1 MSEKVIS
8 IPVGKIKDNPLALS
22 SNAFERVDSWI
33 EEGVTEEGSTEKK
46 TVLNVRIV
54 LQEGS
59 KVITHDKAASEI
71 NLNQDTMNFHLKEDD
86 YLILSQDSALEC
98 HIDPRTWDGAH
109 VQINE
114 EDKIQKAKIFIGLPF
129 CATYCK
135 KGKMVSKVAPDF
147 ETALMNLAKTSGT
160 VGKVP
165 YTVGRKA
172 PNHGKAP
179 GTMGRIPKL
188 IN

>member
-59 KVITHDKAASEI
+59 KVITHDKAANEI
-71 NLNQDTMNFHLKEDD
+71 NPDQDTMNFHLNDNN
-86 YLILSQDSALEC
+86 YLI
-98 HIDPRTWDGAH
+98 IDPISECKIDPNRLNNAQVSSDDQ
-109 VQINE
+109 VNI
-114 EDKIQKAKIFIGLPF
+114 IQKAKIYIALSAYG
-129 CATYCK
+129 TYCFEDTQI
-135 KGKMVSKVAPDF
+135 SKVVPNFKSGLD
-147 ETALMNLAKTSGT
+147 TLGKTQGT
-160 VGKVP
+160 VGKTQG
-165 YTVGRKA
+165 TVGS
-172 PNHGKAP
+172 PI
-179 GTMGRIPKL
+179 IP
-188 IN
+188 